1 MLYINAQVV
10 YNTCTKK
17 IKNKE
22 KPENKKNGRAKS
34 GSPIDL
40 LESPTLT

>member
-22 KPENKKNGRAKS
+22 KPENKKTVGPNQEVRS
-34 GSPIDL
+34 IY
-40 LESPTLT
+40 